1 MRAQRPL
8 LPLPAEA
15 GFSVRSVRY
24 MPGDSAALV
33 APAVQAVRPVASEI
47 VVLAHTA
54 LLVLSGLLV
63 LYQCPAAASAD
74 PLARALIA
82 GRMTFR

>member
-33 APAVQAVRPVASEI
+33 APAVQAVMPVASEI
-47 VVLAHTA
+47 V
-54 LLVLSGLLV
+54 VLSGLLV
-63 LYQCPAAASAD
+63 LYQYPAAASAD

-82 GRMTFR
+82 GRMAFR